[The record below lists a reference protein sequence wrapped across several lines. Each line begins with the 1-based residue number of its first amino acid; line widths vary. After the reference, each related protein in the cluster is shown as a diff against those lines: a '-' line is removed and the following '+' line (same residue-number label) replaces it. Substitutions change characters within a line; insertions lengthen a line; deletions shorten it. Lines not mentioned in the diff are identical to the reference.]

1 MHSSTD
7 ESFLVDQTIGMGR
20 EESTK
25 RPDAAAAGDAGTVLK
40 QIEEVKHIT
49 KKQMKLKASIK
60 KGFTIVFNQCS
71 LQVKTKLE
79 ATLDWNNT
87 QA

>member
-1 MHSSTD
+1 MHNSTD
-7 ESFLVDQTIGMGR
+7 ESFLVDQTIRMGR
-20 EESTK
+20 EESIK
-25 RPDAAAAGDAGTVLK
+25 RPDAAAAGGVGAVLK
-40 QIEEVKHIT
+40 RIEEVKHIA
-49 KKQMKLKASIK
+49 KKQMKLKASVK